1 MDLEPRHDAQEVL
14 VPSSDF
20 NGIGRTKM
28 IKKLAFCGSVL
39 VVALAGSTPFAA
51 EGYVPTRTI
60 LQQSDVPGSNYTVVM
75 ALTEIAANM
84 TAARHTH
91 PGSEVAYMLAGEAE
105 FNIEGQGVKRVK
117 AGESFRLEPGIKH
130 SVKNGSATTKIL
142 AIYTIPKGAA
152 LATPAPE

>member
-1 MDLEPRHDAQEVL
+1 MLKR
-14 VPSSDF
+14 
-20 NGIGRTKM
+20 
-28 IKKLAFCGSVL
+28 LAFVSVAAAVTLYGS
-39 VVALAGSTPFAA
+39 APFAA
-51 EGYVPTRTI
+51 EGYVPQRTI

-75 ALTEIAANM
+75 AVTEIAANM

-105 FNIEGQGVKRVK
+105 FNIEGQVKKVK
-117 AGESFRLEPGIKH
+117 AGESFRLEPGVKH
-130 SVKNGSATTKIL
+130 SVKNGPMTTRIL

>member
-1 MDLEPRHDAQEVL
+1 MLKR
-14 VPSSDF
+14 
-20 NGIGRTKM
+20 
-28 IKKLAFCGSVL
+28 LAFVSVAAAATLFGS
-39 VVALAGSTPFAA
+39 APFAA
-51 EGYVPTRTI
+51 EGYVPQRTI

-75 ALTEIAANM
+75 AVTEIAANM

-105 FNIEGQGVKRVK
+105 FNIEGQVKKVK
-117 AGESFRLEPGIKH
+117 AGESFRLEPGVKH
-130 SVKNGSATTKIL
+130 SVKNGPMTTRIL

>member
-1 MDLEPRHDAQEVL
+1 MFKR
-14 VPSSDF
+14 
-20 NGIGRTKM
+20 
-28 IKKLAFCGSVL
+28 LAFASVAAAVTLFGS
-39 VVALAGSTPFAA
+39 APFAA
-51 EGYVPTRTI
+51 EGYVPQRTI

-75 ALTEIAANM
+75 AVTEIAANM

-105 FNIEGQGVKRVK
+105 FNIEGQGTKRVK
-117 AGESFRLEPGIKH
+117 AGESFRLDPGVKH
-130 SVKNGSATTKIL
+130 SVKNGPATTRIL

>member
-1 MDLEPRHDAQEVL
+1 MLKR
-14 VPSSDF
+14 
-20 NGIGRTKM
+20 
-28 IKKLAFCGSVL
+28 LAFVSA
-39 VVALAGSTPFAA
+39 ALAVAFAGSGLFAA

-60 LQQSDVPGSNYTVVM
+60 LQQSDVPNSNYTVVM
-75 ALTEIAANM
+75 AVTEIAANM

-105 FNIEGQGVKRVK
+105 FTIEGQVKKVK
-117 AGESFRLEPGIKH
+117 AGESFRLEPGVRH
-130 SVKNGSATTKIL
+130 SVKNGPAVTRIL

>member
-1 MDLEPRHDAQEVL
+1 MLKR
-14 VPSSDF
+14 
-20 NGIGRTKM
+20 
-28 IKKLAFCGSVL
+28 LAFVSVAAAATLFGS
-39 VVALAGSTPFAA
+39 APFAA
-51 EGYVPTRTI
+51 EGYVPQRTI

-75 ALTEIAANM
+75 SVTEIAANM

-105 FNIEGQGVKRVK
+105 FNIEGQVKKVK
-117 AGESFRLEPGIKH
+117 AGESFRLEPGVKH
-130 SVKNGSATTKIL
+130 SVKNGPMTTRIL

>member
-1 MDLEPRHDAQEVL
+1 ML
-14 VPSSDF
+14 
-20 NGIGRTKM
+20 
-28 IKKLAFCGSVL
+28 KKLAFVSTAAAIALTGSGL
-39 VVALAGSTPFAA
+39 FAA

-75 ALTEIAANM
+75 AVTEIAANM

-105 FNIEGQGVKRVK
+105 FNIEGQVKKVK
-117 AGESFRLEPGIKH
+117 AGESFRLEPGVKH
-130 SVKNGSATTKIL
+130 SVKNGPGVTRIL

>member
-1 MDLEPRHDAQEVL
+1 MLKR
-14 VPSSDF
+14 
-20 NGIGRTKM
+20 
-28 IKKLAFCGSVL
+28 LAFASVAAAVTLFGS
-39 VVALAGSTPFAA
+39 APFAA
-51 EGYVPTRTI
+51 EGYVPQRTI

-75 ALTEIAANM
+75 AVTEIAANM

-105 FNIEGQGVKRVK
+105 FNIEGQGTKRVK
-117 AGESFRLEPGIKH
+117 AGESFRLDPGVKH
-130 SVKNGSATTKIL
+130 SVKNGPATTRIL